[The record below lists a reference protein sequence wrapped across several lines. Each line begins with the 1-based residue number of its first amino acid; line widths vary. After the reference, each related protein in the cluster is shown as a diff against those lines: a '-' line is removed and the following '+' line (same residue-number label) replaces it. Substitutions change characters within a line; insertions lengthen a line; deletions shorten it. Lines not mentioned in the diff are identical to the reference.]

1 MKIEQKKSFA
11 NHTICRIKSFH
22 YLRGK
27 LIEMLSFFIIL
38 PILYLAGNIYIYL
51 KGKQALKSQSTG
63 VKVLLSIVFWG
74 GALSFFSSFLFRNL
88 DMPASFAQTVSQ
100 VGTGWLVF
108 TLYMVLALLVF
119 DILRL
124 FHLRFKYSFYL
135 SLFLTLSLLGYG
147 NYNYQHPDT
156 RVINMVINKPADTDG
171 QSLKVVAI
179 SDIHLGYATNKTM
192 LAGYVDMINA
202 QRPDIVLI
210 GGDLIDNSVAP
221 LRYEH
226 MEEELSKIY
235 APLGVYMVPGNH
247 EYISGIEESEK
258 FIAQTPIVLLRDS
271 VAILPYQI
279 QLVGRDDRHNKGRKT
294 LGQLTANLDKS
305 KPVILLDHQPY
316 DLEKTEEAGVDL
328 QFSGHTHR
336 GQVWP
341 MNWIVDHL
349 FELSYG
355 IKKIGN
361 STIYVSS
368 GLSLWGPPF
377 RIGTD
382 SEMVVFNITFKE

>member
-1 MKIEQKKSFA
+1 MIEEELPDELENDLDDIEPVGDESQLYEHFRVVVDKGQAMVRVDKYLFERIVNASRNRIQKAAEDGFVMANGKPVKSSYKVKPQDVLTVMMDRPRYE
-11 NHTICRIKSFH
+11 ND
-22 YLRGK
+22 
-27 LIEMLSFFIIL
+27 II
-38 PILYLAGNIYIYL
+38 PEDIP
-51 KGKQALKSQSTG
+51 
-63 VKVLLSIVFWG
+63 
-74 GALSFFSSFLFRNL
+74 L
-88 DMPASFAQTVSQ
+88 DV
-100 VGTGWLVF
+100 VYEDEDL
-108 TLYMVLALLVF
+108 
-119 DILRL
+119 
-124 FHLRFKYSFYL
+124 
-135 SLFLTLSLLGYG
+135 
-147 NYNYQHPDT
+147 
-156 RVINMVINKPADTDG
+156 MVINKPADTDG

-271 VAILPYQI
+271 VAILPNQI
-279 QLVGRDDRHNKGRKT
+279 QLIGRDDRHNKGRKT

>member
-1 MKIEQKKSFA
+1 MW
-11 NHTICRIKSFH
+11 T
-22 YLRGK
+22 
-27 LIEMLSFFIIL
+27 FFIIL

-271 VAILPYQI
+271 VAILISRFGYRYKLVTYTTQSANLMLREIGITLFLACVGISAGDGFVDTIVNNGGFAWIGYGFIITTIPLLI
-279 QLVGRDDRHNKGRKT
+279 IGCVGRYFYKINYFT
-294 LGQLTANLDKS
+294 LMGLIAGSTTDPPALAYSNATAGNDAPSVGYATVYPLTMFLRVLTAQLL
-305 KPVILLDHQPY
+305 ILFF
-316 DLEKTEEAGVDL
+316 A
-328 QFSGHTHR
+328 
-336 GQVWP
+336 
-341 MNWIVDHL
+341 
-349 FELSYG
+349 
-355 IKKIGN
+355 
-361 STIYVSS
+361 
-368 GLSLWGPPF
+368 
-377 RIGTD
+377 
-382 SEMVVFNITFKE
+382 

>member
-1 MKIEQKKSFA
+1 MW
-11 NHTICRIKSFH
+11 T
-22 YLRGK
+22 
-27 LIEMLSFFIIL
+27 FFIIL

-156 RVINMVINKPADTDG
+156 RVINMVINKPANTDG
-171 QSLKVVAI
+171 QPLKVVAI
-179 SDIHLGYATNKTM
+179 SDIHVGYATNKTM

-258 FIAQTPIVLLRDS
+258 FIAQTPIELLRDS
-271 VAILPYQI
+271 VAILPNQI
-279 QLVGRDDRHNKGRKT
+279 QLIGRDDRHNKGRKT

-361 STIYVSS
+361 STVYVSS

>member
-1 MKIEQKKSFA
+1 
-11 NHTICRIKSFH
+11 
-22 YLRGK
+22 
-27 LIEMLSFFIIL
+27 
-38 PILYLAGNIYIYL
+38 
-51 KGKQALKSQSTG
+51 
-63 VKVLLSIVFWG
+63 
-74 GALSFFSSFLFRNL
+74 
-88 DMPASFAQTVSQ
+88 MPASFAQTVSQ

-156 RVINMVINKPADTDG
+156 RVINMVINKPANTDG
-171 QSLKVVAI
+171 QPLKVVAI

-210 GGDLIDNSVAP
+210 GGDMIDNSVAP

-271 VAILPYQI
+271 VAILPNQI
-279 QLVGRDDRHNKGRKT
+279 QLIGRDDRHNKGRKT

-355 IKKIGN
+355 IKKSEIVRFMSHPAYLCGDRL
-361 STIYVSS
+361 SVSGRTAKWWCSILHSKSKDESIYSIDRSAAITKSVYFLERISS
-368 GLSLWGPPF
+368 AS
-377 RIGTD
+377 
-382 SEMVVFNITFKE
+382 S